1 VGAGFSYPFGDGA
14 QDGAAATPRQHTQ
27 PLAPLLSSHSRHD
40 VQLQVPTV
48 IRAGIALATLLGPEQ
63 RIGTKRDYS

>member
-1 VGAGFSYPFGDGA
+1 VGAGFSYPFEDGA
-14 QDGAAATPRQHTQ
+14 QDDAAATPRQHTR
-27 PLAPLLSSHSRHD
+27 PLVPLLSSHSKHG

-48 IRAGIALATLLGPEQ
+48 VRVGIALATLQAPEQ